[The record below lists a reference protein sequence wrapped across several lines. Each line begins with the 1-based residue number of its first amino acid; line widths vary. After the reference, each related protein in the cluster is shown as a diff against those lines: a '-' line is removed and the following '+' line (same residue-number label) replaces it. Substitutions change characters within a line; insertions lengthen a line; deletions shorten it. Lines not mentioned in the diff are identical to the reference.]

1 MVVSFGADSV
11 GMLLTSTMPGW
22 SSAKTASYEV
32 VYGRRLAAGDWP
44 AAMGGTAA
52 AEESAEEDGGNEGG
66 GDEAG
71 GGEGGGEGAAAAPT
85 LRQHKVATRRTTRC
99 TTYGSVRPTFHAR
112 STLSAWASAVW
123 SSLRSS
129 NPHPQPHPQPN
140 LNPEPYPNPTAS
152 RWSSCSSPRSWS
164 RSSSGTGPC

>member
-71 GGEGGGEGAAAAPT
+71 GGEGGGEGGAGTAAAAGAADPV
-85 LRQHKVATRRTTRC
+85 RSRG
-99 TTYGSVRPTFHAR
+99 GSPDPQAAQSGDETHDALYHVRI
-112 STLSAWASAVW
+112 
-123 SSLRSS
+123 RSS
-129 NPHPQPHPQPN
+129 NF
-140 LNPEPYPNPTAS
+140 S
-152 RWSSCSSPRSWS
+152 RTVDFVSLGER
-164 RSSSGTGPC
+164 GLVELAQL

>member
-44 AAMGGTAA
+44 AAMDGTAA

-71 GGEGGGEGAAAAPT
+71 GGEGGGEGGAGTAVAGAADPVRSRGGSPDPQAAQGGDET
-85 LRQHKVATRRTTRC
+85 HDALYH
-99 TTYGSVRPTFHAR
+99 VRI
-112 STLSAWASAVW
+112 
-123 SSLRSS
+123 RSS
-129 NPHPQPHPQPN
+129 NF
-140 LNPEPYPNPTAS
+140 S
-152 RWSSCSSPRSWS
+152 RTVDFVSLGER
-164 RSSSGTGPC
+164 GLVELAQL